1 MKIKEKNIVL
11 IGMPGSGKTTI
22 GKILSKKVGLKLID
36 TDKYI
41 ELSTGKTIPELFKEG
56 EEAFRSIEGETI
68 NKLSK
73 EKGIIISTGGGI
85 VKDFRNIEALKKNG
99 IIFFIDRPIE
109 NIAANPNL
117 ARRPLLKDG
126 IHKLYSIYNE
136 RYELYK
142 KYSNVQ
148 ILNDST
154 LEEAVDKIVK
164 YINNYPT

>member
-1 MKIKEKNIVL
+1 MNLKGKNIVL

-22 GKILSKKVGLKLID
+22 GKILSKRIGLKLID

-41 ELSTGKTIPELFKEG
+41 EMSTGRVISELFEEG
-56 EEAFRSIEGETI
+56 EEAFRSLERETI
-68 NKLSK
+68 SKFSK

-109 NIAANPNL
+109 RIAANPNL

-126 IHKLYSIYNE
+126 AHKLYSIYNE

-142 KYSNVQ
+142 KYSTIQV
-148 ILNDST
+148 LNDST
-154 LEEAVDKIVK
+154 LEEVVDKIVN
-164 YINNYPT
+164 YINDYPT